1 MEKEERILTEKIGLR
16 SLILEHFTFD
26 CMLELYK
33 LLKDPSITNN
43 TKRDELVGIL
53 DKYHI
58 SHERVG
64 TGTNR
69 YTAIIDGFIMKFCL
83 DTDGMIDNLREFKY
97 TTFLQPDVIRVYES
111 LLDGLIMVCE
121 YVEVMD
127 LKSFYNSKV
136 QDDWLKICKRISS
149 QYFIGDIGVDNKNYT
164 NLGFR
169 KNLTHDLVVLD
180 FAYCYPLSYKAFTC
194 SCSSTRPILYYNEK
208 YTHLICPKCKKSY
221 SFADIRR
228 KMSRT
233 EQEKE
238 IGNVREMGYL
248 ITSPHQMVPVDP
260 RFSIL
265 PDQEKKKK
273 KQLFSK
279 KIWKEGI
286 DHSEKEYHFGE
297 SPEEKE
303 EPIDDDEMWE
313 DLKYE
318 DY

>member
-1 MEKEERILTEKIGLR
+1 MGNEERTLRAKIGLR
-16 SLILEHFTFD
+16 SLVLEHFTFD

-43 TKRDELVGIL
+43 EKRDELVGIL
-53 DKYHI
+53 DKYKI
-58 SHERVG
+58 PHERIG

-83 DTDGMIDNLREFKY
+83 DDDGMIDNLREFKY
-97 TTFLQPDVIRVYES
+97 TTYLQPDVIRVYES

-127 LKSFYNSKV
+127 IKDFYKSKV
-136 QDDWLKICKRISS
+136 QDDWLKICERISS
-149 QYFIGDIGVDNKNYT
+149 QYFIGDIGIDTKNYK

-169 KNLTHDLVVLD
+169 KNLNRDLVVLD

-194 SCSSTRPILYYNEK
+194 NCSSTRPILYYNEK

-228 KMSRT
+228 KMSRA

-238 IGNVREMGYL
+238 IGNVRDMGYL
-248 ITSPHQMVPVDP
+248 ITKPHQEVPLDP
-260 RFSIL
+260 RFSVL
-265 PDQEKKKK
+265 PETVKKKK
-273 KQLFSK
+273 KDLFPK
-279 KIWKEGI
+279 EIWKKGI

-297 SPEEKE
+297 RPEDI
-303 EPIDDDEMWE
+303 EPVDEDAMWE
-313 DLKYE
+313 DIKFE